1 MEQTE
6 RTAQKSADQARRVGQ
21 EYQRVL
27 QSGFESASRSIAEA
41 NRGFQVIAAEVTNYS
56 TKSLEDVL
64 RAWEQLI
71 NARSF
76 PHAIDIQTRYA
87 QKTFDAFISE
97 FSKLT
102 DLYLDLTRDA
112 STPVERA
119 ARRYT

>member
-1 MEQTE
+1 MEETE
-6 RTAQKSADQARRVGQ
+6 RTAQESADKARRVGQ

-41 NRGFQVIAAEVTNYS
+41 NSGFQVIAAEVTNYS

-71 NARSF
+71 NARCF